1 MTSHEKEVSSI
12 RCISAKLSPER
23 SEVRREAAGTGHPF
37 ELVQMER
44 TQKASEAKS
53 SGDDW

>member
-1 MTSHEKEVSSI
+1 MTSHEIEVSSI

-44 TQKASEAKS
+44 TQNASEAKS
-53 SGDDW
+53 SGDDR